1 MKISKVIFVL
11 LFFFSF
17 YGCTLLGKKQE
28 TVDLTQKAADAYQ
41 IKDYAITIDYAK
53 QALEKNPQDVRARY
67 YLACAL
73 FETKKIKEAKKHFE
87 TIIKG
92 HPLSPETNIVKQKW
106 LPMIETELTELK
118 LDEGKAPEVV
128 QKEKEQIDIPQ
139 FLISEP
145 RLLEYPKFT
154 MERSSEAMKY
164 YQLGLKQKRKGDLTF
179 AIASLEK
186 AVELDANFAPP
197 YMELGIAY
205 SRKGLFDKAVEA
217 LKKSLDLDPTNLI
230 ARYNLGVIYEGR
242 GSWTQAIAEY
252 MKVVSSDPNNVMVRT
267 RLGICLAEAGQSTA
281 AIDQWNIAI
290 TIDPNYKEARVLLGK
305 IYSETGDIPF
315 VRVKYKLT
323 YDEKK
328 HSLEYTRETEGG
340 GEEPKALHPG
350 YLFYDAAIEQYIE
363 ALKIDLY
370 LAEAYAG
377 LGFTFARAALRGRRL
392 FHPYHRELRDNYTG
406 AVRLKMTIGEM
417 LQWATYYL
425 KKAIEL
431 EPQSAYY
438 HCNLGVVYAERG
450 LYESAI
456 RHLKKAVRIDSRV
469 TAAHANLA
477 LVYSYQG
484 QIEQARYDYERIAR
498 VHPADVRT
506 IESLRLLQPEI
517 KKEEKLLI
525 TTPVSAV
532 PTPLP
537 PATPPPPPTTTPP
550 GTMPLLK

>member
-1 MKISKVIFVL
+1 M
-11 LFFFSF
+11 
-17 YGCTLLGKKQE
+17 GKKE
-28 TVDLTQKAADAYQ
+28 VEVDLTQKAADAYQ
-41 IKDYAITIDYAK
+41 VKDYAIAIDYAK
-53 QALEKNPQDVRARY
+53 QSLEKKPEDVRARY

-73 FETKKIKEAKKHFE
+73 FETKKTKEAEKQFK
-87 TIIKG
+87 TIIKES
-92 HPLSPETNIVKQKW
+92 PLSPEANIVKQKW
-106 LPMIETELTELK
+106 LPTIETELK
-118 LDEGKAPEVV
+118 DEEMVSEVV
-128 QKEKEQIDIPQ
+128 NKEKEEKEKSPVEEKEQIDIPQ

-145 RLLEYPKFT
+145 RLLEYPKFLV
-154 MERSSEAMKY
+154 ERSSEAMKY
-164 YQLGLKQKRKGDLTF
+164 YQLGLEQKRKGDMTF

-197 YMELGIAY
+197 YMELGVVY
-205 SRKGLFDKAVEA
+205 TRRGLFDKAVEA
-217 LKKSLDLDPTNLI
+217 LRKSLNLDPTNLI

-315 VRVKYKLT
+315 VRVKYRLS
-323 YDEKK
+323 YDATK
-328 HSLEYTRETEGG
+328 HSLEYVRETEGG
-340 GEEPKALHPG
+340 GGQEPEALHPG
-350 YLFYDAAIEQYIE
+350 YLFYDAAVEQYIE
-363 ALKIDLY
+363 ALKIDPY

-392 FHPYHRELRDNYTG
+392 FHPYHQELRDNYTG

-417 LQWATYYL
+417 LQWATHYL
-425 KKAIEL
+425 RKAMEL
-431 EPQSAYY
+431 EPQNAYY

-450 LYESAI
+450 LYENAI
-456 RHLKKAVRIDSRV
+456 KHLKEATKIDPRV

-498 VHPADVRT
+498 VHPSDVRT

-517 KKEEKLLI
+517 KREEKLLI
-525 TTPVSAV
+525 TAPPSAA
-532 PTPLP
+532 PTTAPP